1 MNRKMK
7 RRTVIKGLAASA
19 AAASAASL
27 SHGAFADKN
36 HPIVIGLPTS
46 QTAAHGVADDQD
58 HLNGTILAMEEINA
72 AGGIMGRP
80 LKLEV
85 VDVDKLSPEAAGSSI
100 RALVD
105 KKVHAISNA
114 FIFVPIPAMDASVK
128 WACPYLQGNTMRA
141 ATEQFRQNPEKY
153 SHIFQVDPSEVHY
166 GYHFP
171 IWLQAMKDQGV
182 WEPMNNGIHI
192 VQEQVAYNQTISRA
206 CQEAIKQ
213 QDTFEL
219 AGITDIQYPVQN
231 WGPVVEQIRK
241 VGAGAVMIDH
251 WVAAEFA
258 AFCKQFRSKPLKNSL
273 VYLQY
278 GPSQPEFL
286 DLARGAAEGF
296 CWSTVMGVHADEQG
310 LAYREKYKKRFP
322 GTMGLCY
329 TAIAYDIVY
338 YLKAAWEAV
347 GDPMKFKD
355 VCDWIRVNP
364 YDGLCG
370 HIDMNNEFQEA
381 AHWPDNGYPVRA
393 KSRDKGVPQLY
404 FQVQEREH
412 RLIYPYE
419 LKETSLQPAP
429 WWT

>member
-1 MNRKMK
+1 MAPHNK
-7 RRTVIKGLAASA
+7 RRTLIKGLAATA
-19 AAASAASL
+19 AGTSL
-27 SHGAFADKN
+27 PFAPAAFARKE
-36 HPIVIGLPTS
+36 PILLGLPTS

-72 AGGIMGRP
+72 AGGILGRE
-80 LKLEV
+80 LKLKV
-85 VDVDKLSPEAAGSSI
+85 VDTDKLSPEACAASV

-105 KKVHAISNA
+105 AKVHAISNA
-114 FIFVPIPAMDASVK
+114 FLFVPIPAMDASVK
-128 WACPYLQGNTMRA
+128 WGCPYLQGNTQRA
-141 ATEQFRQNPEKY
+141 ATEAFRANPDKY

-182 WEPMNNGIHI
+182 WNPTNMGVHI

-206 CQEAIKQ
+206 CQDALKQ
-213 QDTFEL
+213 SEFEL

-231 WGPVVEQIRK
+231 WGPVVEQIHK

-258 AFCKQFRSKPLKNSL
+258 AFCKQFRAKPLKNSL

-286 DLARGAAEGF
+286 DLSRRAAEGF
-296 CWSTVMGVHADEQG
+296 CWSTVMGLHADEAG
-310 LAYREKYKKRFP
+310 LAFREKYKKRFP
-322 GTMGLCY
+322 GTMGVVY
-329 TAIAYDIVY
+329 TGIGYDIVY

-347 GDPMKFKD
+347 GDPNDFKA
-355 VCDWIRVNP
+355 VCDWVRTHP
-364 YDGLCG
+364 YDGLTG
-370 HIDMNNEFQEA
+370 HIDMNNEYQEA
-381 AHWPDNGYPVRA
+381 AHWPDNGYDVRA
-393 KSRDKGVPQLY
+393 QKMSEGVPQLY
-404 FQVQEREH
+404 YQVQDLEH

-419 LKETSLQPAP
+419 LKEVTLQPAP

>member
-1 MNRKMK
+1 MSQDPK
-7 RRTVIKGLAASA
+7 RRTLIKGVAATA
-19 AAASAASL
+19 AAAALPKRARAA
-27 SHGAFADKN
+27 GGKG
-36 HPIVIGLPTS
+36 PIVIGLPTS

-72 AGGIMGRP
+72 AGGILGRE
-80 LKLEV
+80 LRLEV
-85 VDVDKLSPEAAGSSI
+85 VDTDKLSPEACAASV

-114 FIFVPIPAMDASVK
+114 FLFVPIPAMDASVK
-128 WACPYLQGNTMRA
+128 WACPYLNGNTQRA
-141 ATEQFRQNPEKY
+141 ATEAFRANPVKY

-171 IWLQAMKDQGV
+171 IWLKAMKDQGV
-182 WEPMNNGIHI
+182 WEPANNGIHI

-206 CQEAIKQ
+206 CQEAIKR

-258 AFCKQFRSKPLKNSL
+258 AFCKQFRARPLKNSL

-296 CWSTVMGVHADEQG
+296 CWSTVMGIYADEAG

-322 GTMGLCY
+322 GTMGVVY
-329 TAIAYDIVY
+329 TGIGYDIVY

-347 GDPMKFKD
+347 GDPSDFKA

-370 HIDMNNEFQEA
+370 HIDMNNEYQEA
-381 AHWPDNGYPVRA
+381 AHWPDNGYDVRA
-393 KSRDKGVPQLY
+393 PSLDKGVSQLY
-404 FQVQEREH
+404 YQVQQRQH
-412 RLIYPYE
+412 RIIYPYE
-419 LKETSLQPAP
+419 LKEVTLKPAP
-429 WWT
+429 WWS